1 MNIIIILG
9 QSKCLHPH
17 TKDITI
23 PVINVDVAVQVT
35 EKLVPDSSE
44 VAVQTSIGETLH
56 PGKDVPCIHVGLV
69 EQLPCPDPS
78 PENDYKPAQEQRH
91 QGRGMPAEQAVHAK
105 PTVVSFVPHPRSPYP
120 RKTHPGRYNYYCEH
134 RCNTGR
140 RRTNSGTRNADDRLC
155 CDHRCPS

>member
-78 PENDYKPAQEQRH
+78 PEND
-91 QGRGMPAEQAVHAK
+91 
-105 PTVVSFVPHPRSPYP
+105 
-120 RKTHPGRYNYYCEH
+120 
-134 RCNTGR
+134 
-140 RRTNSGTRNADDRLC
+140 
-155 CDHRCPS
+155 